1 MQKIIRIYFGE
12 LRLGFELYISKIARL
27 QQKNT
32 PIWSYVVLNSWI
44 LLLSFNQK
52 YA

>member
-1 MQKIIRIYFGE
+1 MQKDIRIYFGE

-27 QQKNT
+27 QQKKNT

-44 LLLSFNQK
+44 FTFK
-52 YA
+52 F